1 MQTSA
6 NHPLDLR
13 DPEDIPNSRPVE
25 QAALEY
31 RQAVEYFEAN
41 EDAVMSR
48 WKAWWACNK
57 RKERAK

>member
-6 NHPLDLR
+6 NHPLDIR
-13 DPEDIPNSRPVE
+13 DKGNGKDHRPVE

-31 RQAVEYFEAN
+31 RRAVEYFEAN
-41 EDAVMSR
+41 EGAVMAR
-48 WKAWWACNK
+48 WKSGWGSNK

>member
-31 RQAVEYFEAN
+31 RRAVEYFEAN
-41 EDAVMSR
+41 EVEIMRR
-48 WKAWWACNK
+48 WKSGWSCNK